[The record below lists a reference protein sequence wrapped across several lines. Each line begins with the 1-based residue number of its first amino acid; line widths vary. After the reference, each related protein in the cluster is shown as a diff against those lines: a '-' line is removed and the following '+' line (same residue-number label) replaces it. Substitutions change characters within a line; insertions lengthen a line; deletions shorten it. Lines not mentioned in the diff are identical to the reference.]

1 MNPPDLGATP
11 RWPDVPAV
19 YGWLSLDRRG
29 RWRLRGDPVTHCGAL
44 AFFNRQ
50 YGCDE
55 GGAWFVQNGPQRVFA
70 ALDYTPWIVRLSG
83 AGSDALLAHTGEAI
97 VCVEEAWIDEA
108 GNLLLATERGVAL
121 LDDRDLPAML
131 ERLCDAAGAEPSETA
146 LLALLDPS
154 TPRHAP
160 EEHSNSLFLAWNGT
174 RLPLAGI
181 RRADVPARFG
191 FVAQPGP
198 LTE

>member
-1 MNPPDLGATP
+1 MNPPDLGATL

-50 YGCDE
+50 YDCDE
-55 GGAWFVQNGPQRVFA
+55 RGAWFVRNGPQRVFA

-83 AGSDALLAHTGEAI
+83 AGSDALLAHTGIA
-97 VCVEEAWIDEA
+97 VGNVERAWIDEA

-121 LDDRDLPAML
+121 LDDRDLPAMV
-131 ERLCDAAGAEPSETA
+131 ERLCDTAGAAPTEAA
-146 LLALLDPS
+146 LLALLE
-154 TPRHAP
+154 AP
-160 EEHSNSLFLAWNGT
+160 MSGLAADERASPLFLAWNGA

-191 FVAQPGP
+191 FVAQPVP
-198 LTE
+198 LKE